1 MSLIARQNSKSLS
14 RVRRIRGQIDAV
26 ERAIEQ
32 EIGCSEL
39 LRLIVK
45 AHGEINGLI
54 AAVLEDH
61 IRTNVVDPAREPN
74 SLRSSATD
82 NLINIIRSC
91 SK

>member
-1 MSLIARQNSKSLS
+1 MVVRQISKSRG

-32 EIGCSEL
+32 EKRCSDVL
-39 LRLIVK
+39 QLIVK
-45 AHGEINGLI
+45 AHGDLNGLI

-74 SLRSSATD
+74 FLRSSATD
-82 NLINIIRSC
+82 NLINVIRSV